1 MIRWALLLLVIY
13 LGYRIARRYL
23 AKPNPSPGAER
34 REPGRIDDVM
44 VKDPVC
50 GSYFPQR
57 DGVVLKEGERELRF
71 CSAKCR
77 DRYLSSGR
85 SED

>member
-13 LGYRIARRYL
+13 LGYRVARRYL
-23 AKPNPSPGAER
+23 SKPAPRPGR
-34 REPGRIDDVM
+34 SEPDRIDDVM

-85 SED
+85 SEG

>member
-13 LGYRIARRYL
+13 LGYRVARRYL
-23 AKPNPSPGAER
+23 SKPAPRPGR
-34 REPGRIDDVM
+34 PEPDRIDDVM

-50 GSYFPQR
+50 GCYFPQR

-85 SED
+85 SEG

>member
-13 LGYRIARRYL
+13 LGYRVARRYL
-23 AKPNPSPGAER
+23 AKPAPRPER
-34 REPGRIDDVM
+34 RDTGRIDDVM

-57 DGVVLKEGERELRF
+57 DGVVLKDGEHELHF
-71 CSAKCR
+71 CSEKCR
-77 DRYLSSGR
+77 DRYQSSKK
-85 SED
+85 SEG

>member
-13 LGYRIARRYL
+13 IGYRLVRRYL
-23 AKPNPSPGAER
+23 AKPAQRPRR
-34 REPGRIDDVM
+34 REPDRVDDVM

-57 DGVVLKEGERELRF
+57 DGVVLRDGGRELHF
-71 CSAKCR
+71 CSEKCR
-77 DRYLSSGR
+77 DRYQR
-85 SED
+85 TKTSEV